1 MLMLEIRAYGRFI
14 QLKAYNIQGS
24 IKRSIIFITLQI
36 NLKLIISDFQTI
48 ETIYIFIIFIHN
60 KEYKKNQ

>member
-1 MLMLEIRAYGRFI
+1 MLMLEIRADGRFI

-48 ETIYIFIIFIHN
+48 ETI
-60 KEYKKNQ
+60 